1 MKVVILAGGLGSRIG
16 DENELKPKPMI
27 EIGGR
32 PILWHIM
39 KLFSTQGFNQFII
52 ALGIK
57 GEIVKRYLVDY
68 AALHS
73 NLTVDLKTGKVTLL
87 DEPDQDWMVELIDT
101 GLKTQTG
108 GRIKRLAEHINN
120 QTFILTWGDSLSDID
135 LRRLVEF
142 HQSHGKL
149 ATVTAVRPTARYG
162 TMVFEGEQVVE
173 FSSRPQLNEGWMN
186 GGYFVLNPGVFNY
199 IDGDDTVWEHD
210 PLERLAKDGQ
220 LMAYK
225 HDSFWFCLD
234 TARERYILENLWQ
247 LNQAPWKVWEE
258 S

>member
-1 MKVVILAGGLGSRIG
+1 M
-16 DENELKPKPMI
+16 
-27 EIGGR
+27 
-32 PILWHIM
+32 W
-39 KLFSTQGFNQFII
+39 
-52 ALGIK
+52 IK